1 MKVAGKN
8 VVVFIKVGDEWVLY
22 ACATSATLNVT
33 TEVLETSVSGN
44 GKFASFIPTKNSFT
58 GTLEGVTS
66 LEESPKLSLY
76 DLRQRQLAQEL
87 LRMKYQRTD
96 SAGNLYTD
104 EASFYIISS
113 SDVGS
118 FDDMNNFSIE
128 MQGTGILEQSTE
140 TNPPDTPGTFDYYYG
155 TTNLDTLAP
164 GIGSYTHPTKLTML
178 ASVSVVFIGGN
189 ELTGTETEEGNVEIE
204 DFGSDDYKVVF
215 MQYPKT
221 EEKFTKWSED
231 GNVLQQNQLID
242 EDFVWG
248 SGAVFFQTERDGD
261 WIIIGYY
268 QTKFAGTI
276 IFHR

>member
-8 VVVFIKVGDEWVLY
+8 VVVFIKVGDDWVLY

-128 MQGTGILEQSTE
+128 MQGTGILEQSIE
-140 TNPPDTPGTFDYYYG
+140 SNPPDTPGTFDYYYG

-221 EEKFTKWSED
+221 EEKFTKWSEG

>member
-8 VVVFIKVGDEWVLY
+8 VVVFIKVGDDWVLY

-128 MQGTGILEQSTE
+128 MQGTGILEQSIE
-140 TNPPDTPGTFDYYYG
+140 SNPPDTPGTFDYYYG

-178 ASVSVVFIGGN
+178 ASVSVVFIGGS

>member
-8 VVVFIKVGDEWVLY
+8 VVVFIKVGDDWVLY
-22 ACATSATLNVT
+22 ACATSATLNVA
-33 TEVLETSVSGN
+33 TEGIETSVSGN
-44 GKFASFIPTKNSFT
+44 GKFASFLPTKNSFT

-66 LEESPKLSLY
+66 LEENPKLSLY
-76 DLRQRQLAQEL
+76 DLRQRQLSQEL
-87 LRMKYQRTD
+87 LRMKYQRSD

-104 EASFYIISS
+104 EASFYITSS

-128 MQGTGILEQSTE
+128 MQGTGILTQSTE
-140 TNPPDTPGTFDYYYG
+140 TNPPDIPGTFDYYYG
-155 TTNLDTLAP
+155 VTNMNTNAGFP
-164 GIGSYTHPTKLTML
+164 GFEHPTKLTML
-178 ASVSVVFIGGN
+178 AGVNVVFIGGN
-189 ELTGTETEEGNVEIE
+189 ELTGTMTEGGNVAIE

-221 EEKFTKWSED
+221 EEKFTKWSEE
-231 GNVLQQNQLID
+231 GNVLQQNQPID
-242 EDFVWG
+242 ELFSWG

>member
-215 MQYPKT
+215 MQYAKT